1 MARYILTF
9 ASLNGFLVVA
19 LGAFGA
25 HALETIVDAK
35 AMGVFETGVQYHL
48 FHTLAL
54 LGNGLLA
61 GQYSAQ
67 KLFWIPASLFAAG
80 IVLFAGSLYLLSV
93 TGLSWLGAITPIGGL
108 GFLGG
113 GQAFLALFV
122 VRHAAGG
129 VATMTIEITV
139 NGKTK
144 TLLAELSLS
153 DLLQDLGMTKGR
165 IAGAKR
171 SYRPAQSVQLPE
183 NQQSGQY

>member
-25 HALETIVDAK
+25 HALETIADGK

-54 LGNGLLA
+54 FGNGLLA
-61 GQYSAQ
+61 GQYPAQ

-80 IVLFAGSLYLLSV
+80 IVLFAGSLYLLGA

-113 GQAFLALFV
+113 WASLAWLCMSSNM
-122 VRHAAGG
+122 RQG
-129 VATMTIEITV
+129 E
-139 NGKTK
+139 
-144 TLLAELSLS
+144 SP
-153 DLLQDLGMTKGR
+153 Q
-165 IAGAKR
+165 
-171 SYRPAQSVQLPE
+171 
-183 NQQSGQY
+183 